1 MNKNLNS
8 YQNNIY
14 SQFGEDGII
23 QRIFETFPTTG
34 EQWCVEFGA
43 WDGIHLS
50 NTHHL
55 IKDKH
60 WKGILIEGKK
70 SRFKQLAKNFKN
82 NSNVQLLNK
91 FVSFEGENSL
101 DKILHQTSIPKDFDL
116 LSIDI
121 DGNDYHVWDS
131 LLDYRPKVVVIEFN
145 PSIPSDIYFVQE
157 RKQSVNHGNSLLSMV
172 TLAKS
177 KGYELIATTK
187 CNAFFVEQVYYP
199 LFGIED
205 NSIKSMWKGF
215 KVPRVFQLYDGTIVL
230 SDEFKLFW
238 SGTKVKKNKLQ
249 VLPKYLR
256 FYDVN
261 SSLRFKIRKFILKY
275 FLK

>member
-23 QRIFETFPTTG
+23 QRIFEILPTTG

-91 FVSFEGENSL
+91 FVSFEGEHSL

-187 CNAFFVEQVYYP
+187 CNAFFVVEAYYP
-199 LFGIED
+199 LFDIED
-205 NSIKSMWKGF
+205 NSINSLWKGF

-275 FLK
+275 FY

>member
-23 QRIFETFPTTG
+23 QRIFEILPTTC

-55 IKDKH
+55 IKNKH

-82 NSNVQLLNK
+82 NPNVQLLNK

-101 DKILHQTSIPKDFDL
+101 DKILYKTSIPTDFDL

-121 DGNDYHVWDS
+121 DGNDYWITQKVLEVCKPDIIVVE
-131 LLDYRPKVVVIEFN
+131 LNPIAETGRPLV
-145 PSIPSDIYFVQE
+145 
-157 RKQSVNHGNSLLSMV
+157 MV
-172 TLAKS
+172 
-177 KGYELIATTK
+177 YNE
-187 CNAFFVEQVYYP
+187 
-199 LFGIED
+199 
-205 NSIKSMWKGF
+205 
-215 KVPRVFQLYDGTIVL
+215 
-230 SDEFKLFW
+230 
-238 SGTKVKKNKLQ
+238 
-249 VLPKYLR
+249 
-256 FYDVN
+256 
-261 SSLRFKIRKFILKY
+261 KIFIS
-275 FLK
+275 FCIMIQ